1 MLNFYNADS
10 NCKYVYVCKYIYVS
24 KYMYVCIYMGFPGC
38 ASGKE
43 PACQCI

>member
-10 NCKYVYVCKYIYVS
+10 NCKYIYACKYIYVR
-24 KYMYVCIYMGFPGC
+24 KYMYVCIHMGFPGG

-43 PACQCI
+43 PAFQCI